1 LLANP
6 EWAKK
11 PIVFVETPDREGGS
25 HLLVNGTHRYVLFYA
40 LKAEWIPAY
49 IVPWDVGK
57 EFIIADM
64 PQVDE
69 AKLMQW
75 SGLSVLRRITD
86 QTSRRGS
93 DR

>member
-1 LLANP
+1 VDTGL
-6 EWAKK
+6 
-11 PIVFVETPDREGGS
+11 
-25 HLLVNGTHRYVLFYA
+25 
-40 LKAEWIPAY
+40 